1 MLILGINKVKKF
13 TERRHIVRSIEFQ
26 LDGYE
31 IVVEILN
38 DEGIYE
44 ADVYYKDF
52 ETYKIYVLA
61 NTERQLIEIGTNE
74 LLTKHPF
81 ETVIKRF

>member
-1 MLILGINKVKKF
+1 M
-13 TERRHIVRSIEFQ
+13 RSIEFQ
-26 LDGYE
+26 QDGYE
-31 IVVEILN
+31 IVVEILS
-38 DEGIYE
+38 DDGIFE

-61 NTERQLIEIGTNE
+61 NTEKQLIELGTKE

-81 ETVIKRF
+81 ETVIKKF

>member
-1 MLILGINKVKKF
+1 M
-13 TERRHIVRSIEFQ
+13 RSIEFQ
-26 LDGYE
+26 QDGYE
-31 IVVEILN
+31 IVVEILS
-38 DEGIYE
+38 DDGIYE

-61 NTERQLIEIGTNE
+61 NTEKQLIELGARE

-81 ETVIKRF
+81 EAVIKRF